1 VCERYIQLKRMN
13 NFEMYEIDPISDLL
27 MINLVIVLAYLKH
40 IRFLSQIGLHH
51 IKCMLKLHNSK
62 G

>member
-40 IRFLSQIGLHH
+40 IRFLSQIGLY
-51 IKCMLKLHNSK
+51 ITLNAC
-62 G
+62 